1 MKFTSL
7 ITLPL
12 AMLVLL
18 VGAACADESTIRAEI
33 AKKFPKATVESVAKM
48 PIGLYEVVVDGEI
61 LYTDAEFSFLID
73 GNVIDTKSMTNLTA
87 ARLQDLEEAKL
98 KKLAFPFEQLPF
110 DLAFKKVKGNGSR
123 KIAVFSDPDCPFCKR
138 LEQSFVKLDNVTI
151 YIFLMPLQ
159 QLHPKAP
166 EVSRSIWCSP
176 DRVKAW
182 DDYMLKG
189 IAPKAAGSC
198 DNPVDRIVEFGQS
211 KRISGTPTL
220 FFTDNRRVPG
230 AVPLEQIES
239 FLAKAQ
245 ASAK

>member
-1 MKFTSL
+1 MKLTPL

-18 VGAACADESTIRAEI
+18 SGAACADESTIRAEI
-33 AKKFPKATVESVAKM
+33 AKKFPKATIDGVTRM

-87 ARLQDLEEAKL
+87 VRQQEMEEAKL
-98 KKLAFPFEQLPF
+98 KKLAFPFEKLPL
-110 DLAFKKVKGNGSR
+110 DLALKKVKGDGSR
-123 KIAVFSDPDCPFCKR
+123 KIAVFSDPDCPYCKR
-138 LEQSFVKLDNVTI
+138 LEQSLTQLDNVTI
-151 YIFLMPLQ
+151 YTFLYPLV

-182 DDYMLKG
+182 DDYMLRN
-189 IAPKAAGSC
+189 IAPKAASNC
-198 DNPVDRIVEFGQS
+198 DNPVDKIVEFGQS
-211 KRISGTPTL
+211 RRIGGTPTL
-220 FFTDNRRVPG
+220 FFTDGKRVPG
-230 AVPLEQIES
+230 AIPLEQIES
-239 FLAKAQ
+239 LLAKAH
-245 ASAK
+245 AAK